1 MIQGS
6 KLNNRVIIRK
16 NDDFTD
22 LLLLIKQKINING
35 SVQLRAVGQ
44 AIPKA
49 ISLSEKTVAQSI
61 AI

>member
-22 LLLLIKQKINING
+22 LLLLIEQKINTNG

>member
-22 LLLLIKQKINING
+22 LLLLIEQKINTNG

-49 ISLSEKTVAQSI
+49 ISLSEKIVAESI